1 MNIEERLIE
10 LGISLSEPAAP
21 KFSYVPLKQTG
32 NLLYS
37 SGNDCRVNGELIYQG
52 TLGKE
57 LSIEQGQAAARQCII
72 NILSSLK
79 SYLGDLNRV
88 SGCIKMLGFVQ
99 SADDFKDQ
107 PLVMNSASDLLIA
120 IFGESG
126 KHARSAIGTNTLP
139 FDTPVEIE
147 LIVEIKD

>member
-1 MNIEERLIE
+1 MNIEERLIK

-79 SYLGDLNRV
+79 SYLGDLNRI